1 MSDKKVIRVVK
12 RDERAIA
19 NNKKKSKDKSA
30 PKTARD
36 MVTTVTGWVN
46 DFQRQRRDETSAAIK
61 SIVSARQQPAES

>member
-1 MSDKKVIRVVK
+1 MPDKKVIRVVK

-19 NNKKKSKDKSA
+19 STKSKKKNA

-36 MVTTVTGWVN
+36 MVTTVTSWVN

-61 SIVSARQQPAES
+61 SLVSARQQPAES

>member
-36 MVTTVTGWVN
+36 MVTTVTSWVN
-46 DFQRQRRDETSAAIK
+46 DFQRQRRDETAEAIE
-61 SIVSARQQPAES
+61 SLVRARRQVTES

>member
-1 MSDKKVIRVVK
+1 MPNKKVIRVVK

-36 MVTTVTGWVN
+36 MVTTVTSWVN
-46 DFQRQRRDETSAAIK
+46 DFQRQRRDETAEAIE
-61 SIVSARQQPAES
+61 SLVRARRQVTES

>member
-12 RDERAIA
+12 RDERVIA
-19 NNKKKSKDKSA
+19 NKKKSKSKSA
-30 PKTARD
+30 PKTAHD

-61 SIVSARQQPAES
+61 SLVRARQQPNEA